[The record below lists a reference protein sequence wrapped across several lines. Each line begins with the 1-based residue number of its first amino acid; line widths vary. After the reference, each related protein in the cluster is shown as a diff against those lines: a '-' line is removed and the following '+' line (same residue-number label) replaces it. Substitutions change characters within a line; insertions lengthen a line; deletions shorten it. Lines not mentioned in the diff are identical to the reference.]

1 MSEGVIYILVNE
13 AMPNIVKIGK
23 TTTSVEQRMREL
35 DTTGIP
41 LPFECY
47 YAARVEKM
55 DSVERNLHD
64 AFDDKRIRKRREFFE
79 IDPARIRSALFLA
92 GGEDVTP
99 RDDVVEDTDDQ
110 IALNKAR
117 TKKSGFNFKMVE
129 VPVGSTLTFSKDEKI
144 TCTVI
149 DHKYVDFEDQ
159 KTSLSAAALTTINRM
174 GYTWTTIAGPSF
186 WKFDGET
193 LSERRFRMEKVDS

>member
-47 YAARVEKM
+47 YAARVDKM

-79 IDPARIRSALFLA
+79 IDPARNRSALFLS
-92 GGEDVTP
+92 GGEDDTP
-99 RDDVVEDTDDQ
+99 RDDVVEDT
-110 IALNKAR
+110 ALTFKDIREEFGDSVTCMVEAL
-117 TKKSGFNFKMVE
+117 TKLPRVHDSNGRFFDYDFNFIIYKNDR
-129 VPVGSTLTFSKDEKI
+129 K
-144 TCTVI
+144 
-149 DHKYVDFEDQ
+149 
-159 KTSLSAAALTTINRM
+159 N
-174 GYTWTTIAGPSF
+174 
-186 WKFDGET
+186 
-193 LSERRFRMEKVDS
+193 